1 MAKEIRIS
9 DNSYT
14 KQKTTQHLHKQLLKF
29 PPRWKAA
36 AATACIEEGFFCT

>member
-14 KQKTTQHLHKQLLKF
+14 KQKTTQHIHKQLLKL
-29 PPRWKAA
+29 PLRWKAA
-36 AATACIEEGFFCT
+36 AATACIEGFFCA

>member
-1 MAKEIRIS
+1 MAKEIGIS
-9 DNSYT
+9 DNTYT

-36 AATACIEEGFFCT
+36 AATTCIEEGFFCT